1 MVQLQYEL
9 WSVAR
14 VVSLD
19 EDTAESFK
27 PVRYVVELVGDLRQ
41 SWPPVVYHRG
51 FVEQLFSEF
60 SICGAPTAISHPTD
74 IITMLTMD

>member
-1 MVQLQYEL
+1 MPCHLGYEFGRTTIKLLRNVSNFLSRSHMVQLQYEL

-41 SWPPVVYHRG
+41 S
-51 FVEQLFSEF
+51 
-60 SICGAPTAISHPTD
+60 
-74 IITMLTMD
+74 